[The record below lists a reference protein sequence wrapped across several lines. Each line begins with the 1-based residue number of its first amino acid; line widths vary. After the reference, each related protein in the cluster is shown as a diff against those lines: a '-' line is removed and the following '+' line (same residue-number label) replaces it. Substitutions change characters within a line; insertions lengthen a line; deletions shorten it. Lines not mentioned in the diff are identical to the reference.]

1 MYTHLKN
8 NDREPGEYI
17 HIDIYAYVCMYL
29 CMSYIHIPTYTH
41 AYIHTCMHTY
51 IHTVAGEPVDRLFKA
66 QIQASLMMEVPYMSV
81 YLNEAQ
87 VQAGQQAPRAA

>member
-1 MYTHLKN
+1 MYVFMYVLHTHT
-8 NDREPGEYI
+8 YI
-17 HIDIYAYVCMYL
+17 HTC
-29 CMSYIHIPTYTH
+29 
-41 AYIHTCMHTY
+41 IHTCMHTY